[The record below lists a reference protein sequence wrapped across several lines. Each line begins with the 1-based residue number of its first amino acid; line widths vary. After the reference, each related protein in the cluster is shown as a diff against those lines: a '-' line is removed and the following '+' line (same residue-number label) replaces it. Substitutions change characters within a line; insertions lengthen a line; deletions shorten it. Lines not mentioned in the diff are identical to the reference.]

1 MSSNNL
7 KITNI
12 LAFLLFFYFLA
23 VQQTLVWLVKGL
35 TIFTIILTV
44 LGLFSVFK
52 FIKGK
57 AYFNEIK
64 KHIYVLLLLIVYLV
78 LGYGE
83 STLLTEQIFLY
94 VVALAFLNIGLIFGI
109 LNKFTLI
116 KKVFTGIYII
126 SIVNIFPYVMYCI
139 ARGRIDKYSV
149 NEFYGGEIYGYITFW
164 PLFLILAMAGFSF
177 TYTEIFGKKTKFFR
191 KSFFAFLFV
200 VFIASI
206 VFSSFTA
213 VLMMMLV
220 IFLVF
225 LTGILSKDK
234 TFKVILLIPFFLI
247 LGYFGLYYLSQ
258 SEGIVSED
266 TRLKLTALLELSNS
280 NESAITDEE
289 LDEATGFRWQ
299 RIEYAIDSFKKEP
312 LVGMGY
318 YQYKN
323 NVKVTS
329 NHSSIF
335 DGFAKFGLLFLFFI
349 ALYVSNIYK
358 AIVLFFRTKL
368 KEKKVFIGIILGSSL
383 SFFAISFFNPYLE
396 FATIYII
403 FFLSGWVR
411 GQLIFYK
418 SNRYES
424 SLD

>member
-1 MSSNNL
+1 MNSRNL

-12 LAFLLFFYFLA
+12 LAVLLFFYFLA

-35 TIFTIILTV
+35 TIFTIILSV
-44 LGLFSVFK
+44 LGLFSVFR

-78 LGYGE
+78 LDYGE
-83 STLLTEQIFLY
+83 STLLREQILLY

-109 LNKFTLI
+109 LNKFTLL
-116 KKVFTGIYII
+116 KKIFTGIYII
-126 SIVNIFPYVMYCI
+126 SIINIFPYVMYCI

-149 NEFYGGEIYGYITFW
+149 NEFYGGDIYGYITFW
-164 PLFLILAMAGFSF
+164 PLFLILAMVGFSF
-177 TYTEIFGKKTKFFR
+177 TYTEIFGKKAKFLR
-191 KSFFAFLFV
+191 KVFFAFLFIV
-200 VFIASI
+200 LIASI
-206 VFSSFTA
+206 IFSSFTA

-225 LTGILSKDK
+225 ITGILSKDK
-234 TFKVILLIPFFLI
+234 IYKVILLFPFLLI
-247 LGYFGLYYLSQ
+247 LIYFGLFYLSQ

-280 NESAITDEE
+280 DESTISDED
-289 LDEATGFRWQ
+289 LDQATGFRWQ
-299 RIEYAIDSFKKEP
+299 RIEYAIDSFTKEP

-318 YQYKN
+318 YKYKGN
-323 NVKVTS
+323 MKITS
-329 NHSSIF
+329 NHSSVF
-335 DGFAKFGLLFLFFI
+335 DGFAQFGLLYLFFVV
-349 ALYVSNIYK
+349 LYISNIYK
-358 AIVLFFRTKL
+358 SMVLFFKTKV
-368 KEKKVFIGIILGSSL
+368 KRKKVFIGIILGASL

-396 FATIYII
+396 FSTIYII
-403 FFLSGWVR
+403 FLLSGWVR

-418 SNRYES
+418 SNHYED